1 MSLSVFRRLHSGA
14 YPAFLLVVLAL
25 LMASGHGT
33 VAAGQVS
40 HAPHSAA
47 EGRAAVS
54 GRVTDPSGAP
64 VAGARVKL
72 AELSGRLER
81 TVATDTE
88 GAFRISGLLEG
99 KYRISVTNTGLAPV
113 FQPLELGPGEERRLS
128 ISLELPVLAEQLV
141 VSAPRIAAV
150 AETIPGSVSTLDSGI
165 LQSSRVFTTSEAL
178 RKVPGVNVRDEEGF
192 GLRPNIGIRGVNP
205 TRSSKVLLLE
215 DGVPLSYAPY
225 GDNASYYHP
234 PIDRFES
241 VEVLK
246 GAGQIL
252 YGPATVSGVV
262 NYITPAPPAKPSG
275 SVNLISGNRDYFNA
289 HVKWGGTWGPTGFLV
304 DVIRKQGE
312 GARENQRFG
321 ITDVNLKV
329 LTMQGARQSLTLKG
343 NYYGENSNVGY
354 SGLREAEYRAN
365 PRQNP
370 FRNDFFFGDRYG
382 ASANHSILLSDAA
395 TLMTTIYAA
404 AFNRD
409 WWRQSSNSNERP
421 NDASDPAC
429 AGMENLNTTCGNQGR
444 LRRYSSWGIEPR
456 LRVSHRL
463 LGIRNESDFGFR
475 FHREDQ
481 DRQQQNG
488 AFPNARIGTLVENN
502 ERKNQAYSV
511 FLQNRFT
518 LGKVTLTPGAR
529 IERINYERTNRLAN
543 NGLGVTGQTELT
555 QVVPG
560 LGAAYGV
567 SNELT
572 LFGGVHRGFAPPRT
586 EDVINNTTGGAVEL
600 EPELSWNY
608 ELGMRGRPHA
618 AAGLEATLF
627 RMDYENQ
634 IVPASLAGGVGAALT
649 NGGETLHQGVE
660 LSGRFDAG
668 TALGARQ
675 NVYIRTAYTYVP
687 TARFVGTRFSAV
699 PGLTNVSV
707 TGNRLPYA
715 PRHLMTTTVGY
726 MHPRGLE
733 ALLEGV
739 YIGEQF
745 ADDLNT
751 VVPSPDGQRG
761 IIPSQKTLN
770 AAINYRVESLRTGFF
785 VAVKNLLDRIYIVD
799 RARGVLPSSPR
810 LVQIGMNINF

>member
-1 MSLSVFRRLHSGA
+1 MTHNICGLKTGA
-14 YPAFLLVVLAL
+14 RTPFFLAILVL
-25 LMASGHGT
+25 LI
-33 VAAGQVS
+33 AACNGS
-40 HAPHSAA
+40 ASAA
-47 EGRAAVS
+47 QANREPSSAGHRRAAVS
-54 GRVTDPSGAP
+54 GRVTDPSGAA
-64 VAGARVKL
+64 VAAARVKL
-72 AELSGRLER
+72 VELSGRFER
-81 TVATDTE
+81 TVSTDTE
-88 GAFRISGLLEG
+88 GAFHIPDLLEG
-99 KYRISVTNTGLAPV
+99 DYRISVTNTGLAPV
-113 FQPLELGPGEERRLS
+113 SRPLKLQPGEDREVNF
-128 ISLELPVLAEQLV
+128 SLELPVLAEQMV
-141 VSAPRIAAV
+141 VSTPRIAAV
-150 AETIPGSVSTLDSGI
+150 AETIPGSVSTLDFGI
-165 LQSSRVFTTSEAL
+165 LRSSRVFTTSEAL

-262 NYITPAPPAKPSG
+262 NYITPAPPADPSG
-275 SVNLISGNRDYFNA
+275 SVNLIGGNRDYLNA
-289 HVKWGGTWGPTGFLV
+289 HVNWGGTWGVTGFLV

-321 ITDVNLKV
+321 LTDVNLKV

-343 NYYGENSNVGY
+343 NYYGEDSNVGY
-354 SGLREAEYRAN
+354 SGLREEEYRAN

-370 FRNDFFFGDRYG
+370 FRNDFFYGDRYG

-395 TLMTTIYAA
+395 TLMTTVYAA
-404 AFNRD
+404 AFHRD

-444 LRRYSSWGIEPR
+444 LRRYTSWGIEPHF
-456 LRVSHRL
+456 RVSHHL

-481 DRQQQNG
+481 DRHQHNG
-488 AFPNARIGTLVENN
+488 AFPSARTGTLVENN
-502 ERKNQAYSV
+502 ERKNQAYSM

-518 LGKVTLTPGAR
+518 VARLSFTPGAR

-543 NGLGVTGQTELT
+543 NGLGVTGETELT

-560 LGAAYGV
+560 LGVAYHLT
-567 SNELT
+567 NELT
-572 LFGGVHRGFAPPRT
+572 FFGGVHRGFAPPRT
-586 EDVINNTTGGAVEL
+586 EDVINNTTGGAVDL
-600 EPELSWNY
+600 APELSWNY
-608 ELGMRGRPHA
+608 ELGLRGRPHP

-649 NGGETLHQGVE
+649 NGGETLHQGLE

-687 TARFVGTRFSAV
+687 TARFVGTRFSAL
-699 PGLTNVSV
+699 PGPTNVSV

-715 PRHLMTTTVGY
+715 PRHLMSTTVGY

-739 YIGEQF
+739 FIGQQF

-751 VVPSPDGQRG
+751 VAPSPDGQRG
-761 IIPSQKTLN
+761 LIPSQTTLN
-770 AAINYRVESLRTGFF
+770 VAINYRVESLRTGFF
-785 VAVKNLLDRIYIVD
+785 VAVKNVLDRIYIVD
-799 RARGVLPSSPR
+799 RARGILPSSPR
-810 LVQIGMNINF
+810 LVQVGMNIDF